1 VHAGIEAGQ
10 RIIIDRVRG
19 GNKPAAVDRRTAV
32 VKKHQGEDGR
42 LLRGAN
48 VARRMADS
56 NNLPQHAQP
65 NTLPQ
70 LCLAAIQKYAKHD
83 SLNHKRAGQWIHI
96 PAETFL
102 ERVRRV
108 ALGLAQLGI
117 RAGDRVALLSENRPE
132 WSIVDLAILSL
143 GAVNVPIYTTQAVDQ
158 VRYILEDSG
167 ARLIFV
173 SGSKVF
179 KHARPGIEPVTS
191 IEGMVFF
198 DADTAGET
206 ENAITLEDLEGR
218 GAARLNDEPDAY
230 DALASRT
237 ASSDLATIIY
247 TSGTTGEPKGVML
260 THDNFISNV
269 LSIASA
275 LPINK
280 TDVALSV
287 LPLSH
292 IFERT
297 VFYVFCYTGVS
308 VYYAASF
315 DQVGEHLN
323 EVRPTIMTAVP
334 RLFEKVYQRIVKK
347 GMALGGWRTGLFTW
361 ALDVGQRHAEL
372 KDKRERIPPL
382 LELKQEIASRL
393 VFSKWRAGVGGRLRY
408 FVSGGAPLSPTLSY
422 AFWAADIPI
431 LQGFG
436 MTETCIVSANHPDN
450 NKMGSVGLV
459 FPGIEVRLAADG
471 EILVRGPNVMRG
483 YYNHPEAT
491 RAVMQ
496 DGWFQTGDVGHMDE
510 EGHLFIT
517 DRKKDLFKLSNGKYV
532 APQLVESLIKQSEL
546 VNQVVV
552 IGAGRKQPA
561 ALIVPEWEALASAM
575 SAMGEPKP
583 PTRKEWSQNAAAIKL
598 VQREVA
604 KLTRGLHEYER
615 VRRVALLAEEF
626 SIDSGEM
633 TPTLKIKR
641 RVVDEKYGE
650 LIEELYGGSGE

>member
-1 VHAGIEAGQ
+1 M
-10 RIIIDRVRG
+10 
-19 GNKPAAVDRRTAV
+19 T
-32 VKKHQGEDGR
+32 
-42 LLRGAN
+42 
-48 VARRMADS
+48 DS
-56 NNLPQHAQP
+56 NNESLPASQS
-65 NTLPQ
+65 TLPA
-70 LCLAAIQKYAKHD
+70 LCLAAIRRHAKED
-83 SLNHKRAGQWIHI
+83 ALNHKRAGQWIHFS
-96 PAETFL
+96 AEAFI
-102 ERVRRV
+102 ERVRHI
-108 ALGLAQLGI
+108 ALGLSELGV
-117 RAGDRVALLSENRPE
+117 AKGDRVALLSENRPE

-143 GAVNVPIYTTQAVDQ
+143 GAVNVPIYTTQAVEQ

-167 ARLIFV
+167 ARLVFV
-173 SGSKVF
+173 SGRKVF
-179 KHARPGIEPVTS
+179 KHARPGIETVGS
-191 IEGMVFF
+191 IEGLVFF
-198 DADTAGET
+198 DAEAAEGI
-206 ENAITLEDLEGR
+206 ENAITLEDLEERGR
-218 GAARLNDEPDAY
+218 EKASADAGAF
-230 DALASRT
+230 DALAS
-237 ASSDLATIIY
+237 AVGSDEMATIIY

-260 THDNFISNV
+260 SHNNFISNV
-269 LSIASA
+269 LSIAGA
-275 LPINK
+275 LPISH

-347 GMALGGWRTGLFTW
+347 GMSAGGWKTKLFSW
-361 ALDVGQRHAEL
+361 ALEIGQRHAEL
-372 KDKRERIPPL
+372 KDKRETVPPM
-382 LELKQEIASRL
+382 LELKHSVANRL
-393 VFSKWRAGVGGRLRY
+393 VFAKWRAGVGGRLRY

-436 MTETCIVSANHPDN
+436 MTETCIVSANRPDN
-450 NKMGSVGLV
+450 NKTGSVGLV

-483 YYNHPEAT
+483 YYNQPEAT
-491 RAVMQ
+491 AAVIQ
-496 DGWFQTGDVGHMDE
+496 DGWFQTGDVGRMDE

-575 SAMGEPKP
+575 VAAGGSKP
-583 PTRKEWSQNAAAIKL
+583 PTRAEWSRHPEAIKI

-604 KLTRGLHEYER
+604 QLTRTLAEYER
-615 VRRVALLAEEF
+615 VRRVALLSEEF

-641 RVVDEKYGE
+641 RIVDEKYGQ
-650 LIEELYGGSGE
+650 LIEELYGGGE